1 MKIIQNITRALRESG
16 YTKYF
21 ITLFIIVLVVGFV
34 DDNSL
39 WNRRGRTEEIARLQK
54 EIDEYKTKY
63 EEDTRK
69 LNSLDDYECME
80 RLAREKYL
88 MHRPDE
94 DIYIIRYNSEE

>member
-1 MKIIQNITRALRESG
+1 MEIIHNITRALRESR
-16 YTKYF
+16 YTKY
-21 ITLFIIVLVVGFV
+21 IVTLFVIVLVVGFV

-39 WNRRGRTEEIARLQK
+39 WNRRGRTEEIAKLRE
-54 EIDEYKTKY
+54 EIDEYKAKY

-69 LNSLDDYECME
+69 LNSLDDYDCVE

-94 DIYIIRYNSEE
+94 DIYIIRYAAEE